1 MRNSRRDAFSALV
14 LVALLVAC
22 GRQPAT
28 TEPTMSVPGSTVSTA
43 AAPTAPA
50 NPPPATETTPAAIQT
65 ALAPLATMTAPADA
79 VALVNGQPIPL
90 TDFEA
95 QVNQAIDYL
104 KQQQGF
110 DPESPEGQAAVAQ
123 VRQQVLSWMIDQTVV
138 ELAAARKGVS
148 VSDDNVEQEIAR
160 LIGDDATKFEEWL
173 RANGLTREGFK
184 VQLKRELLGAALQE
198 HIVGALP
205 TTVEQAHARHI
216 LLPTE
221 ADAMSILL
229 KLRAGEDFG
238 TLARQN
244 SQDKASSEADG
255 DLGFFPRGVMP
266 VEIEAVA
273 FALDPGQIS
282 GIVETDFGYH
292 IIQVVE
298 RDPARQVPDE
308 MMATWRQQ
316 AFLRWLEAERSVA
329 KIRYL
334 IPLQ

>member
-1 MRNSRRDAFSALV
+1 MRNSHRGALFALL

-22 GRQPAT
+22 GKQPAAT
-28 TEPTMSVPGSTVSTA
+28 GPTMPLPSASINP
-43 AAPTAPA
+43 AAPSILPA
-50 NPPPATETTPAAIQT
+50 SVTPEAIQT
-65 ALAPLATMTAPADA
+65 ALTPLATLTAPPNA

-90 TDFEA
+90 QDFEA
-95 QVNQAIDYL
+95 QVSQAVDYL
-104 KQQQGF
+104 KQQPSF
-110 DPESPEGQAAVAQ
+110 DPESPEGSAAVAQ

-138 ELAAARKGVS
+138 EQAAARKGVA
-148 VSDDNVEQEIAR
+148 VSDSDVEQEIAR
-160 LIGDDATKFEEWL
+160 LIGDDAAKFEEWL

-229 KLRAGEDFG
+229 KLRSGEDFG

-244 SQDKASSEADG
+244 SQDKASSEAGG

-282 GIVETDFGYH
+282 GIVKTDFGYH
-292 IIQVVE
+292 IIEVVE

-316 AFLRWLEAERSVA
+316 AFLRWLEAEKSVA

>member
-1 MRNSRRDAFSALV
+1 MHNSRRGALSALL

-22 GRQPAT
+22 GKQPAT
-28 TEPTMSVPGSTVSTA
+28 TESTMQVPSAAVNTA
-43 AAPTAPA
+43 SAPTRPVSAT
-50 NPPPATETTPAAIQT
+50 PATEKTPAAIQT
-65 ALAPLATMTAPADA
+65 ALAPLATLSAPPNT
-79 VALVNGQPIPL
+79 VALVNGQAIFL
-90 TDFEA
+90 QDFEA
-95 QVNQAIDYL
+95 QVSQAIDYL

-123 VRQQVLSWMIDQTVV
+123 VRQQVLSWMIDQMVI
-138 ELAAARKGVS
+138 EQAAARKGVA
-148 VSDDNVEQEIAR
+148 VSEDNVEQEIVR
-160 LIGDDATKFEEWL
+160 LIGDDAAKFEEWL
-173 RANGLTREGFK
+173 RAYGLTREGFQ

-205 TTVEQAHARHI
+205 TTVEQARARHI

-238 TLARQN
+238 ALARQN
-244 SQDKASSEADG
+244 SLDKASSEADG

-282 GIVETDFGYH
+282 GIVKTDFGYH

-298 RDPARQVPDE
+298 RDPARKVPDE

-316 AFLRWLEAERSVA
+316 AFLRWLEAEKSVA
-329 KIRYL
+329 KIHIL
-334 IPLQ
+334 IPVQ